1 MRGRYAARGQE
12 AKFLRFWPRMLPG
25 ARPEEHHT
33 LANSLG
39 MSPGALATALWQFR
53 QEYQRILRKNVRAT
67 LDADEDVD
75 AELRELIRALS
86 GP

>member
-1 MRGRYAARGQE
+1 
-12 AKFLRFWPRMLPG
+12 
-25 ARPEEHHT
+25 
-33 LANSLG
+33 